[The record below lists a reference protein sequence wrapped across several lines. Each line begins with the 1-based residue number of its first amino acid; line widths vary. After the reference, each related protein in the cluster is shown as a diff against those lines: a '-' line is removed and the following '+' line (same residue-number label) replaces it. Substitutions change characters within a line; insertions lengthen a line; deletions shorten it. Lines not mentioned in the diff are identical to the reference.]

1 MIELKIHKESSYIAR
16 TNSLQKKYIR
26 QQKYV
31 VLKHS
36 KYFCNL
42 CNDYPE
48 GKIIAHFRKHQKD
61 MWNESKQYA
70 NLFDQV

>member
-48 GKIIAHFRKHQKD
+48 GKIIAPFSPSSD
-61 MWNESKQYA
+61 TSILILPSYP
-70 NLFDQV
+70 NLIIS